1 MAQITLPPYGGVVL
15 KTGSSGVDVGMVQ
28 TTLTALGYP
37 ATVDGNYGSG
47 TTRAVRA
54 FQTNRGLTVDGAVG
68 KTTWDSLMQGYA
80 ARFPALP
87 VAYPGLVIRQG
98 ARGGCVQYV
107 QSQNNLL
114 RAVYTAQT
122 QLSVDG
128 NYGSGS
134 AGAMKLFQRQFGLSM
149 DGQVGR
155 NTWNQLVRARLA
167 QTGGQPLPVRPAY
180 PGLLQKG
187 SSGDAV
193 RCAQSYL
200 AEVKKSG
207 GYSWPAPTVD
217 GQFGSITQQAVIGY
231 QESVGLEPDGII
243 GSATWAFLV
252 RSFNATL

>member
-15 KTGSSGVDVGMVQ
+15 KAGSSGVDVGMVQ
-28 TTLTALGYP
+28 TTLTALSYP
-37 ATVDGNYGSG
+37 ATVDGNFGSG

-54 FQTNRGLTVDGAVG
+54 FQTSRGLAVDGAVG
-68 KTTWDSLMQGYA
+68 KATWDSLMQGYA

-98 ARGGCVQYV
+98 ARGGCVQYI
-107 QSQNNLL
+107 QNENNLL
-114 RAVYTAQT
+114 HAVYTAQT
-122 QLSVDG
+122 RLSVDG
-128 NYGSGS
+128 SYGSGS
-134 AGAMKLFQRQFGLSM
+134 SGAMRLFQRQFGLSV

-155 NTWNQLVRARLA
+155 STWDQLVRTRLA
-167 QTGGQPLPVRPAY
+167 QAGGQPLTVRPAY
-180 PGLLQKG
+180 PGLLRKG

-207 GYSWPAPTVD
+207 GYPWPAPAVD
-217 GQFGSITQQAVIGY
+217 GQFGSVTQQAVIGY
-231 QESVGLEPDGII
+231 QESARLKPDGLI

-252 RSFNATL
+252 YSFNSTL